1 VEKPRYYRCE
11 NRHELV
17 PELLALIAMFAKA
30 GANEEAER
38 LFNQM
43 LSVSMGP
50 SWYKEDQ
57 MGLMTSVLSKMSMDE
72 SAKST
77 LPIIA
82 GYLERASGELTFQR
96 FVRQR
101 SMYW

>member
-1 VEKPRYYRCE
+1 
-11 NRHELV
+11 
-17 PELLALIAMFAKA
+17 MFAKA

-96 FVRQR
+96 FVRQEKHVLVGKLFAGDLFTEGFNIIVSR
-101 SMYW
+101 PAAR